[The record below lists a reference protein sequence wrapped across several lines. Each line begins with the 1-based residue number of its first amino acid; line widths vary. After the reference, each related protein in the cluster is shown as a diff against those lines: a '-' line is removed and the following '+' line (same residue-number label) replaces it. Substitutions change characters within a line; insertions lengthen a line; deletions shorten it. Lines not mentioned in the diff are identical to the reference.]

1 MPTSKFIRRRHSR
14 SSPSLT
20 AEDRPLL
27 APGVA
32 FEEGADRT
40 VWIALLHGVPS
51 SRVSRSVV
59 DLLTA
64 MNGETSLRDLHR
76 DFAASDTLESFLQ
89 LARRFQRRGLL
100 AGESR
105 RPPGRVSYR
114 PPFTLQVATLRAPVL
129 FGRLDALFPPLS
141 PRAVLVSMGVLVVAG
156 ALAAAVQVSGLRD
169 AVTTPMPLFDVV
181 AVVAALSLITLLHE
195 GAHGATLTRF
205 GGRAR
210 RAGFM
215 LFYLAPAFFVD
226 VTDGWR
232 LADRRQRVAIA
243 LAGPAVH
250 AALGAIALSAAL
262 LVPHQEPRR
271 TLLVLG
277 LACAVVVV
285 VNLIPFVR
293 FDGYIAL
300 MSALDEPNLRRRT
313 MRDGADFLTRLLFGG
328 RRESKSVNTWWSVPF
343 GLASL
348 VAPIV
353 LVLFAVVRVNRA
365 LAGGGPILGL
375 LVVALEAAVLLVGV
389 VLVSTSL
396 HRVLRSG
403 VSRLRF
409 VSVGAALIAG
419 VAIAGAAISV
429 PVSTTLGFTTSG
441 DRVVLVH
448 AGDIADVEVPEGA
461 RVILMS
467 NGILINEQLGEGT
480 AHPLPPATTTVPLD
494 AFFPITAADASV
506 PAAIVAE
513 VHVSAT
519 HGTLP
524 VTGQAR
530 VETGAGNLWQM
541 LWATGVVSPLSTFQS
556 QEEGESR

>member
-1 MPTSKFIRRRHSR
+1 MPPSRFTRRRDSR
-14 SSPSLT
+14 SSPALT

-32 FEEGADRT
+32 FEEGADQT
-40 VWIALLHGVPS
+40 LWIAMLHGVPS

-76 DFAASDTLESFLQ
+76 DFAASETLESFLE
-89 LARRFQRRGLL
+89 LARRFQLRGLL
-100 AGESR
+100 AGDSR
-105 RPPGRVSYR
+105 RPPGRITYR
-114 PPFTLQVATLRAPVL
+114 PPFTLQVATLRAPVV
-129 FGRLDALFPPLS
+129 FGRLDALLRPLS
-141 PRAVLVSMGVLVVAG
+141 PRAVLVSMGALVVAG
-156 ALAAAVQVSGLRD
+156 ALAAAVQVSELRE
-169 AVTTPMPLFDVV
+169 AVTTPMPLVDVV
-181 AVVAALSLITLLHE
+181 AVVAALFLITLLHE
-195 GAHGATLTRF
+195 GAHGAALTRF

-215 LFYLAPAFFVD
+215 LLYLAPAFFVD

-232 LADRRQRVAIA
+232 LPDRRQRVAIA

-262 LVPHQEPRR
+262 LVPSQELRR

-277 LACAVVVV
+277 LACAIVVV

-313 MRDGADFLTRLLFGG
+313 MRDAADLLTRLLFGG
-328 RRESKSVNTWWSVPF
+328 HRGNKSMNTWWSVPF

-365 LAGGGPILGL
+365 LAGGGPLLGM
-375 LVVALEAAVLLVGV
+375 LVVALEVVVVLAGV
-389 VLVSTSL
+389 VHVSKSL

-409 VSVGAALIAG
+409 VAVGAAAIVG

-429 PVSTTLGFTTSG
+429 PMSTTFGFTTSG

-448 AGDIADVEVPEGA
+448 AGDMSDVTVPEGA
-461 RVILMS
+461 RVSLMS
-467 NGILINEQLGEGT
+467 NGILFNEQLGEGT
-480 AHPLPPATTTVPLD
+480 AHPLPPAKTTVPLD
-494 AFFPITAADASV
+494 ALFPITADYASV
-506 PAAIVAE
+506 PAAVVAE
-513 VHVSAT
+513 VQVSAA
-519 HGTLP
+519 HGRLP

-530 VETGAGNLWQM
+530 VENGTGNLWQM
-541 LWATGVVSPLSTFQS
+541 LWATGVVSPLSTFQG
-556 QEEGESR
+556 QEEEESP